1 MRGWVAV
8 SPLERRFKEKTIN
21 NAKTKNVCTNFER
34 ALRKRYIFVFMI
46 ESQSEFPSG
55 KIIYPG
61 FIVFQSDFLF
71 LYVT

>member
-21 NAKTKNVCTNFER
+21 NAKTKNVCRNFER

-61 FIVFQSDFLF
+61 FIVFQSVFLF